1 MNEVAQNHTHSLP
14 PCFTRFSALGSPQA
28 ADRCW
33 PGCIF
38 IRGSTGEESASQASQ
53 VVAESAPHSCKSGG
67 SSCPLAP
74 GGLPQLLSLD
84 LPSETMETI
93 KSERRVP
100 MACANQMASHGMAG
114 AHGYCHLL
122 CHPLSVASRRSH
134 PHSWAWTAGD
144 RIMGAIL
151 SLPSVPRPHF
161 PARALGEC
169 SPKATRVRDRGKR
182 VQKASEGPGW
192 QAGLAPC
199 LVMQDFLASP

>member
-1 MNEVAQNHTHSLP
+1 MKWLRTTHIHCLPVLPGSLHWGLP
-14 PCFTRFSALGSPQA
+14 RLQTGAGQA
-28 ADRCW
+28 AFSSEAQLGKNQLPKLLRLLQNLLLTAVSLEVPAAHW
-33 PGCIF
+33 LL
-38 IRGSTGEESASQASQ
+38 EASRSCCHWTSPVRPWRPSSQ
-53 VVAESAPHSCKSGG
+53 
-67 SSCPLAP
+67 
-74 GGLPQLLSLD
+74 
-84 LPSETMETI
+84 
-93 KSERRVP
+93 RRVP

-144 RIMGAIL
+144 GIMGATL

-169 SPKATRVRDRGKR
+169 SPKAARVRDRGKR
-182 VQKASEGPGW
+182 GQKTSEGPGW
-192 QAGLAPC
+192 QVGLAPC